1 MQTVRLAGGWCWFV
15 LKEKYCRLVA
25 DDWFVM
31 RENYC
36 WLMADKPSEHGAHY
50 LKIMDRRP
58 VSKFMKPGIQI
69 LEVVRVCQLD
79 QINL

>member
-1 MQTVRLAGGWCWFV
+1 
-15 LKEKYCRLVA
+15 
-25 DDWFVM
+25 
-31 RENYC
+31 
-36 WLMADKPSEHGAHY
+36 MADKPSEHGAHY